1 MRMIVAAAFLLSV
14 QSAIG
19 VAMSAPPLS
28 RPATEVVRPPQRHG
42 TAASLFSV
50 DDYPAAAKGTGAK
63 GTVVARLTIDVT
75 GRVVGC
81 NIVQSSGFPVLDQ
94 ATCNILRRRA
104 HYGPGIDKQGRPVVS
119 TIDESITWR
128 AE

>member
-1 MRMIVAAAFLLSV
+1 MIVAAAFLLSM
-14 QSAIG
+14 QSAVG
-19 VAMSAPPLS
+19 VAMSTPPMPP
-28 RPATEVVRPPQRHG
+28 PATEVARGPQARG

-63 GTVVARLTIDVT
+63 GKVVARLWVDVT

-119 TIDESITWR
+119 SIDESITWR

>member
-1 MRMIVAAAFLLSV
+1 MIVAAAFLLSM
-14 QSAIG
+14 QSAVG
-19 VAMSAPPLS
+19 VAMSVPPLPP
-28 RPATEVVRPPQRHG
+28 PATEVVRPPQRHG

-50 DDYPAAAKGTGAK
+50 DDYPADARGTGAK
-63 GTVVARLTIDVT
+63 GTVAARLTIDVT

-81 NIVQSSGFPVLDQ
+81 NIVHSSGFPVLDE
-94 ATCNILRRRA
+94 ATCSILRRRA
-104 HYGPGIDKQGRPVVS
+104 HYGPGYDRQGRPVVS